1 MSSIAD
7 VEAVVHKPAAWHE
20 ARSGGVGSSDV
31 AKIMAGD
38 WHDLWA
44 QKTGRVQPEDL
55 SSVLPVVLGAFTESL
70 NGWWYQQRMG
80 VELTPCVRQAHPD
93 HPFLIAG
100 GDYSEPGG
108 GVECKHVNAFSKD
121 EEVVSRY
128 WWQCQHQMA
137 VYGWPRVYLSVIFG
151 TQRWD
156 RFEIVRDEDA
166 IAEMIETCGR
176 FWKHVETDT
185 PPENFEGEV
194 VKVSL
199 DDMRE
204 VSMDGNNAW
213 SSFAA
218 DWLENKLPAKTFE
231 TAAKEL
237 KTLVE
242 ADVKRAYGAGIEIK
256 RSKAGALS
264 IREEK

>member
-1 MSSIAD
+1 MSIAA
-7 VEAVVHKPAAWHE
+7 VEAVVFKPAAWHLSRK
-20 ARSGGVGSSDV
+20 AGVGSSDV

-38 WHDLWA
+38 WFGLWQ
-44 QKTGRVQPEDL
+44 QKTGRAESEDL
-55 SSVLPVVLGAFTESL
+55 SDVLPVIIGAWTEPL
-70 NGWWYQQRMG
+70 NAWIYQRRMG
-80 VELTPCVRQAHPD
+80 VDLTPCVRQAHPD
-93 HPFLIAG
+93 HPFLIAE
-100 GDYSEPGG
+100 GDFSEHAG

-121 EEVVSRY
+121 DEVVSRY

-151 TQRWD
+151 TQKWE
-156 RFEIVRDEDA
+156 RFEVVRDDAA
-166 IAEMIETCGR
+166 IAEMIETCAR

-194 VKVSL
+194 VTVSL

-204 VSMDGNNAW
+204 VFMESNAW

-218 DWLENKLPAKTFE
+218 DWLENERPAKIFK
-231 TAAKEL
+231 TAGEEL
-237 KTLVE
+237 KALVA